1 MTQNKMKQKYEIEI
15 ADVQL
20 SILTDESEEFVKDIV
35 SRLDTLIRTLT
46 VQNKR
51 CAKIDAALLCALDA
65 LGEKVKLEKKIK
77 NLETQ
82 ISLYEANLRRLRTD
96 DTAAEA
102 KPAEASEQNTAKEEK
117 PVAPKEEA
125 KPKKQAA
132 KPKAEEASTKKA
144 SAEKSSPR
152 ADKVKEI
159 ETLLRPKNE
168 AEAPKEKDNGGDK
181 IRQIEDLLRGRPSG
195 DAK

>member
-1 MTQNKMKQKYEIEI
+1 MNQNKMKQKYEIEI

-102 KPAEASEQNTAKEEK
+102 SDAKAVKEEK
-117 PVAPKEEA
+117 PAAPKEEA

-132 KPKAEEASTKKA
+132 KSKAEETQEKKA
-144 SAEKSSPR
+144 SAEKPSPR

-168 AEAPKEKDNGGDK
+168 TEALKEKDNGGDK

>member
-82 ISLYEANLRRLRTD
+82 ISLY
-96 DTAAEA
+96 AAEA
-102 KPAEASEQNTAKEEK
+102 SDEKAVKEEK
-117 PVAPKEEA
+117 PAAPKEEA

-132 KPKAEEASTKKA
+132 KSKAEEAPAKKA
-144 SAEKSSPR
+144 SAEKSSSR

-168 AEAPKEKDNGGDK
+168 TEAPKEKDNGGDK